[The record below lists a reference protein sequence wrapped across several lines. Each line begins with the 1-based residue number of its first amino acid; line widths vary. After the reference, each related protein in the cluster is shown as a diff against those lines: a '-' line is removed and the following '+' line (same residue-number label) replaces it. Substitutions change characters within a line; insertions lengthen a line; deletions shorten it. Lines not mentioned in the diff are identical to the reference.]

1 MTRKKERRLDN
12 LFSFNRQPL
21 RKDKHDP
28 AEIEEALAPLL
39 RAIEGLAAKVD
50 ALIAKGA

>member
-1 MTRKKERRLDN
+1 MTKKERRLDN

-21 RKDKHDP
+21 RKDRCDP

-39 RAIEGLAAKVD
+39 RAIEGLAAKLD